1 MVVSQVV
8 ALRGPGGLAL
18 LPPAALLG
26 LAFERRADLPGPRR
40 GVAQK
45 RRECH
50 TVLKSGVPAT
60 VFTGHQEEGS
70 FMAVVMIGIDPH
82 KASHTAVAISAAEEP
97 LGELRVRACT
107 AQAERLLAWAA
118 AWPQRTWAVEGA
130 GGLGHLLAQQLLGA
144 GERVL
149 DVQPKL
155 GARVRLLTAGDSN
168 KNDPNDARSVA
179 IAALRSAGVREAR
192 PDDHAAVLKIWS
204 KRYRDL
210 GRTRTQVACRLHAV
224 LCELIPGGLS
234 KEITAGHAAR
244 VLEAITP
251 AGAVEAARCELAAA
265 FAEDLRGID
274 ARIRQTRAKLATA
287 IQATG
292 TSLTGLF
299 GVGPVIAA
307 AVIGDVRDV
316 SRFPGRD
323 HFAAY
328 NGTAPIEVS
337 SGPRK
342 VYRLSRRGNRRLN
355 HAIHMAAVTQIRHRH
370 SQGRAYYDKKLAEGK
385 MPKEA
390 LRSLKRQVSN
400 AIFAC
405 LQADARR
412 AAARAG
418 GPGGQQGNDSAAS
431 AAGSHPRHRLFG
443 QATPGP
449 GHHTTTAVGTRAPG
463 PASTPGRAGH
473 SPVAATP
480 PPATPQVQVER
491 PQPSEDERPGGTA
504 RRRPHS
510 AARKARDQ
518 GSLVKPL
525 RPKSASHAK
534 KTHGTP

>member
-1 MVVSQVV
+1 
-8 ALRGPGGLAL
+8 
-18 LPPAALLG
+18 
-26 LAFERRADLPGPRR
+26 
-40 GVAQK
+40 
-45 RRECH
+45 
-50 TVLKSGVPAT
+50 
-60 VFTGHQEEGS
+60 
-70 FMAVVMIGIDPH
+70 MIGVDPH

-97 LGELRVRACT
+97 LGELRVRACV
-107 AQAERLLAWAA
+107 AQAERLLAWAQ

-130 GGLGHLLAQQLLGA
+130 GGTGHLLAQQLLSA

-155 GARVRLLTAGDSN
+155 GARVRLLAAGDVN

-179 IAALRSAGVREAR
+179 VAALRSAGVREVRA
-192 PDDHAAVLKIWS
+192 DDHAAVLKIWS

-210 GRTRTQVACRLHAV
+210 GRTRTQVVCRLHAV
-224 LCELIPGGLS
+224 LGELIPGGVP
-234 KEITAGHAAR
+234 KAITAARAAR
-244 VLEAITP
+244 VLRAIRP
-251 AGAVEAARCELAAA
+251 EGAVEQARCELAGAYLD
-265 FAEDLRGID
+265 DLRRID
-274 ARIRQTRAKLATA
+274 SRIRETRKKLAVTVA
-287 IQATG
+287 AAG

-337 SGPRK
+337 SGQRK

-355 HAIHMAAVTQIRHRH
+355 HAIHMAAITQVRQRH
-370 SQGRAYYDKKLAEGK
+370 SQGRAYYEKKLAEGK
-385 MPKEA
+385 TPREA

-412 AAARAG
+412 AAARAK
-418 GPGGQQGNDSAAS
+418 GPGGQQGNDSVAS
-431 AAGSHPRHRLFG
+431 AAGSHPRYRLFG

-449 GHHTTTAVGTRAPG
+449 GHHPTTAAATPAPA
-463 PASTPGRAGH
+463 PAGARGRAGR
-473 SPVAATP
+473 SSIAATL
-480 PPATPQVQVER
+480 PPAQPRVQVER
-491 PQPSEDERPGGTA
+491 PQRSEDERPGGAA

-510 AARKARDQ
+510 ATRKATGQ
-518 GSLVKPL
+518 GSLTKGQ
-525 RPKSASHAK
+525 RPK
-534 KTHGTP
+534 GTP